1 MFTSL
6 RLVWEQTVLPI
17 LARRTKL
24 DLLHSLHYTRPLV
37 LPCASVVTLHDMTF
51 FLFPHLHTLP
61 KRLFFPMA
69 IRYSARVANALIA
82 DSESTRHDVIRLLRV
97 QPGKTTTIPLGVTSE
112 YRPVSNRA
120 LLEPIRQK
128 CALPEK
134 FLLYV
139 GTVEPRKNLP
149 ALLRA
154 YRSAVDAGCSLPLVV
169 VGRLGWMYDEVFR
182 MVEALGLRERLK
194 FTGYIPT
201 QDLPLI
207 YNLAEI
213 FIYPSMYEGFGLP
226 PLEAMACGTPVITT
240 AVSSMPE
247 HVGKAGVLVPPDDEG
262 ALARAILGLV
272 NDDELRRRLAVEGP
286 RQAAQFT
293 WARTARET
301 LQVYRRVLG
310 LA

>member
-1 MFTSL
+1 
-6 RLVWEQTVLPI
+6 
-17 LARRTKL
+17 
-24 DLLHSLHYTRPLV
+24 
-37 LPCASVVTLHDMTF
+37 
-51 FLFPHLHTLP
+51 
-61 KRLFFPMA
+61 
-69 IRYSARVANALIA
+69 
-82 DSESTRHDVIRLLRV
+82 
-97 QPGKTTTIPLGVTSE
+97 
-112 YRPVSNRA
+112 
-120 LLEPIRQK
+120 
-128 CALPEK
+128 
-134 FLLYV
+134 
-139 GTVEPRKNLP
+139 
-149 ALLRA
+149 
-154 YRSAVDAGCSLPLVV
+154 
-169 VGRLGWMYDEVFR
+169 MYDEVFR